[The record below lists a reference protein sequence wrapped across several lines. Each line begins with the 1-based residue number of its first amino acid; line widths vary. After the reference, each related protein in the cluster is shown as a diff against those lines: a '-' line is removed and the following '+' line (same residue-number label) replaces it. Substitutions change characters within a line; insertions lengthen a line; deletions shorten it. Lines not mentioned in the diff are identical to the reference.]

1 MADWT
6 SAPPAQMTDAWYGKF
21 SSDANSLVQ
30 YSRNDLLD

>member
-21 SSDANSLVQ
+21 SSYANSWCNILEMIC
-30 YSRNDLLD
+30 